1 MPIKLI
7 QINLNRSRLAQD
19 IMTHNVSVLGAD
31 VVVISEPYRQLAG
44 WFNDATGDASVWVT
58 GFNKRYPTSA
68 PNLSAEGV
76 AVAILGDVAIVSC
89 Y

>member
-31 VVVISEPYRQLAG
+31 VVVISEPYRQLAAG
-44 WFNDATGDASVWVT
+44 SMTPRGMPRC
-58 GFNKRYPTSA
+58 G
-68 PNLSAEGV
+68 
-76 AVAILGDVAIVSC
+76 
-89 Y
+89 